1 MSLLNKGH
9 YFVSHKLKKKVNLK
23 DMFRQGSQQHNSDL

>member
-1 MSLLNKGH
+1 MSLLNKGW

-23 DMFRQGSQQHNSDL
+23 DTFTRDSQ